1 MSTRLGIRRHCQSCS
16 VKYYDLNKTKI
27 ICPSC
32 NTVFDP
38 EVRLKSR
45 RIKVAPTP
53 VVAKPATGDDSI
65 ADPDMIAPDFD
76 GDGDSEDSSGL
87 LDEDAQLVQGAEKK
101 EDIDGETEQHTIEA
115 NFLDSDEAE

>member
-87 LDEDAQLVQGAEKK
+87 LRAACSGRRK
-101 EDIDGETEQHTIEA
+101 ERRHRWRDRTAYHRG
-115 NFLDSDEAE
+115 